1 MDTVPISDSGIAVT
15 GSAAGPADTGT
26 AAAASAAPTSAA
38 PSASPILTS
47 SPVLTASSTPPVS
60 TSVKEAALP
69 AQLDENRLAW
79 LALALAPGLGPKR
92 ILDAVQELGAADRIF
107 TLPLTAL
114 EGLKFPASAAQFI
127 FDGKARRA
135 AEEEWARVAAQG
147 ATVVS
152 YSCAEYPER
161 LREIYDPPPILWV
174 RGNVKLLARPSI
186 AVVGTR
192 HPTPYGTGV
201 AEMLSRDLAAR
212 RLLIVSG
219 MARGIDSCAHK
230 GALAARMPTV
240 AVWGTGIDVV
250 YPKENK
256 KLAEEILAAG
266 GAIVSELPLGTFPAP
281 QNFPRRNRILSGL
294 SVAVLVVEAGE
305 NSGTRVTARCAA
317 EQNRDLFA
325 VPGNVTNKGSWTPNT
340 LIKQGAKLVATWED
354 VWEDLPSQVR
364 LELEAEAPAASKPD
378 ASASLLPDP
387 VLRPEEAMVLEVL
400 RTDDS
405 LQIDEILDL
414 LETQLTSSEVFTA
427 LFELEMAGRVR
438 QLPGKNYVRTM

>member
-1 MDTVPISDSGIAVT
+1 MA
-15 GSAAGPADTGT
+15 T
-26 AAAASAAPTSAA
+26 AEQNPD
-38 PSASPILTS
+38 L
-47 SPVLTASSTPPVS
+47 STVS
-60 TSVKEAALP
+60 TDAIR
-69 AQLDENRLAW
+69 DDGRLGW
-79 LALALAPGLGPKR
+79 LALSLVPGLGPKR
-92 ILDAVQELGAADRIF
+92 ILDVVKELGTPSQVLA
-107 TLPLTAL
+107 LSLTEL
-114 EGLKFPASAAQFI
+114 EGLRLPAPAAQFI
-127 FDGKARRA
+127 FDGRARKA
-135 AEEEWARVAAQG
+135 AETEWAKAAAQG
-147 ATVVS
+147 AKILTF
-152 YSCAEYPER
+152 SCAEYPER
-161 LREIYDPPPILWV
+161 LREIYDPPPVLWV
-174 RGNVKLLARPSI
+174 RGDLKLLSRPGI

-192 HPTPYGTGV
+192 HPSPYGSGM

-212 RLLIVSG
+212 HLLIISG

-230 GALAARMPTV
+230 GALVARMPTV

-256 KLAEEILAAG
+256 KLAEEILAMG
-266 GAIVSELPLGTFPAP
+266 GAIVSELPMGTFPAP

-317 EQNRDLFA
+317 DQNRDLFA

-364 LELEAEAPAASKPD
+364 MELEEQAQDESKSPVT
-378 ASASLLPDP
+378 ASLLPDP
-387 VLRPEEAMVLEVL
+387 VLRPQEAMVLEVL
-400 RTDDS
+400 RTDES
-405 LQIDEILDL
+405 LQIDEVLEL

-427 LFELEMAGRVR
+427 LFELEISGWVR